1 MAVPA
6 SLWSRFIVC
15 RNSDRGNRKVDI
27 ARIAVRN
34 LRYGLGVAGSF
45 FGEILAADRL
55 KEQSMLTF
63 CYLVRKT
70 T

>member
-1 MAVPA
+1 MAAPEAV
-6 SLWSRFIVC
+6 WSRFIVC
-15 RNSDRGNRKVDI
+15 RNSDRCNRKVDI

-45 FGEILAADRL
+45 VGEILAADGVKVR
-55 KEQSMLTF
+55 SMLTF
-63 CYLVRKT
+63 YRLVRKT